1 MALELSYFMDKLLV
15 SGFVVQDF
23 FIESLDI
30 LKQLRNQAAQLLSC
44 SVAQLLSIELIER
57 SGRSHGADFD

>member
-1 MALELSYFMDKLLV
+1 MALELSYFVDKLLV

-30 LKQLRNQAAQLLSC
+30 LKQLRSQA
-44 SVAQLLSIELIER
+44 AQLLSIELIEG

>member
-1 MALELSYFMDKLLV
+1 MALELSYFVDKLLV

-30 LKQLRNQAAQLLSC
+30 LKQLRSQAAQLLR
-44 SVAQLLSIELIER
+44 IELIEG

>member
-1 MALELSYFMDKLLV
+1 MALELSYFVDKLLV

-23 FIESLDI
+23 FAQHGNLLIQMLNMLE
-30 LKQLRNQAAQLLSC
+30 QLRSQAAQLFR
-44 SVAQLLSIELIER
+44 IELIEG

>member
-1 MALELSYFMDKLLV
+1 MALELSYFVDKLLV

-23 FIESLDI
+23 FIESFDI
-30 LKQLRNQAAQLLSC
+30 LKQLRSQ
-44 SVAQLLSIELIER
+44 VAQLFSIELIEG